1 MKIRSRWI
9 IWAVALALPVG
20 LVAQERV
27 ADRQADA
34 PTPTNSKAWKP
45 DTDDREDFR
54 EIVEL
59 NIFQPDRAALAGQQ
73 DRNRNPPPV
82 IETNSTPAPE
92 PEPIVPTDPD
102 RSLVLVGMSIRGGTC
117 YAFIENRTTGQTDRV
132 AVPGEY
138 AKGALSA
145 GDVDGLTYTLDDGGE
160 QRQLRLG
167 QTFTGEVAARG
178 TSIADRPATPGTQ
191 APGTTTPGSPAAGPA
206 TPGAAPAPPTGGADS
221 EGLSEL
227 ERRLRERRLRGE

>member
-1 MKIRSRWI
+1 MKMRSRWL
-9 IWAVALALPVG
+9 IWGIALALPVG
-20 LVAQERV
+20 LVAQERA

-34 PTPTNSKAWKP
+34 PTSNKPKAWKP

-59 NIFQPDRAALAGQQ
+59 NIFRPDRAALAGQQ
-73 DRNRNPPPV
+73 DRERNPPPV
-82 IETNSTPAPE
+82 VVRPDTTPEPAP
-92 PEPIVPTDPD
+92 IIPTDPD

-117 YAFIENRTTGQTDRV
+117 YAFIENRTTGQTARV
-132 AVPGEY
+132 AVPGDY
-138 AKGALSA
+138 AKGSLSA

-167 QTFTGEVAARG
+167 QTFTGEVADRG
-178 TSIADRPATPGTQ
+178 SSIASRP
-191 APGTTTPGSPAAGPA
+191 APGTTTPGTTTPDSPSADPA
-206 TPGAAPAPPTGGADS
+206 TPGVTPTPPAGGASDG